1 MGTEITDGGQKVL
14 DVAQAR
20 REGSAPTERL
30 FTDDFVD
37 HDPGEGQP
45 AGGAGLAWYWEGF
58 ERSFSDMTRDIV
70 ETVATPGHLVTVTD
84 LSGRH
89 TGEYLGHAPTGR
101 SFTVRAVQVFRFDG
115 ERLAER
121 WGSTDVAGILQQLG
135 LA

>member
-1 MGTEITDGGQKVL
+1 MGTEITDGGRKVL
-14 DVAQAR
+14 DVARAR
-20 REGSAPTERL
+20 REGTAPTEQL

-45 AGGAGLAWYWEGF
+45 PGGAGLAWYWEGF
-58 ERSFSDMTRDIV
+58 ERSFSEVTRDIV

-121 WGSTDVAGILQQLG
+121 WGSTDVAGVLQQLG
-135 LA
+135 LV